1 MSDNK
6 FPFTCPKCGQK
17 FSIIAPVPGVLN
29 NLRCS
34 VVVAPHEKPVR
45 CVGCGQEYCF
55 AAVTGAIDWEIFPLS
70 EEQSEKLRGGKIIT
84 PDNGL
89 KVIG

>member
-6 FPFTCPKCGQK
+6 FPFTCPPCGQK
-17 FSIIAPVPGVLN
+17 FTITAPIPGVMN
-29 NLRCS
+29 DLRCS

-45 CVGCGQEYCF
+45 CIGCGQEYAF
-55 AAVTGAIDWEIFPLS
+55 AAVTAAIDWQVFPLTNA
-70 EEQSEKLRGGKIIT
+70 QSEMLRGTKIIT